1 MLNGSIKITDQ
12 LLIRYEAHNVF
23 GTDFKIPLRNRV
35 SLLIIKLYF
44 VLSK

>member
-12 LLIRYEAHNVF
+12 LIRYEAHNVF

-35 SLLIIKLYF
+35 SLLIIKLCF